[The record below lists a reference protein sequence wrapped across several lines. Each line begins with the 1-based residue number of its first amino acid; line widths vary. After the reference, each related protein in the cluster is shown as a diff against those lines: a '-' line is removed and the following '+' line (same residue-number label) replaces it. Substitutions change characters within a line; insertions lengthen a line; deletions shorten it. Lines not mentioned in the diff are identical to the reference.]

1 MLVRIKTRK
10 LFNTL
15 LIQLTHGRGL
25 NGESPAPV
33 TRSEFVTF
41 RRGGTRANEISAARV
56 TLKRR
61 YFSLLP
67 LFLLFQMNVSKGE
80 GYDFY
85 HDRVIGSNLTDVIKK
100 GGGKEQILKI

>member
-1 MLVRIKTRK
+1 M
-10 LFNTL
+10 NL
-15 LIQLTHGRGL
+15 LPLEEEGQRNFH
-25 NGESPAPV
+25 
-33 TRSEFVTF
+33 
-41 RRGGTRANEISAARV
+41 AARV

-80 GYDFY
+80 EYDFY

-100 GGGKEQILKI
+100 GGGKEEILKI

>member
-1 MLVRIKTRK
+1 MKKEKNIFGFFEHRKLFLLILPLQRKPVYLRRTRTQLSLSSRPNLRFPRVNMLVRIKTRK

-41 RRGGTRANEISAARV
+41 RRGGTRANEIS
-56 TLKRR
+56 T
-61 YFSLLP
+61 P
-67 LFLLFQMNVSKGE
+67 HE
-80 GYDFY
+80 
-85 HDRVIGSNLTDVIKK
+85 
-100 GGGKEQILKI
+100 

>member
-41 RRGGTRANEISAARV
+41 RRGGTRANEISTPHL

-100 GGGKEQILKI
+100 GGEKEEILKI